1 MRERFIEATATGVQL
16 AAQLDAM
23 ARRLRGGEIPR
34 LAGLE
39 IRQGIDKAESIARRK
54 QAFLAVIDDV
64 DPHGTLSRWATAQAI
79 EDRLKKFKSAALRRI
94 KAGGR
99 VASDDVESALVALC
113 DQCGPDSARRI
124 WDALNQLGLTIPR
137 QK

>member
-1 MRERFIEATATGVQL
+1 MNLSNHTSTGCAL

-23 ARRLRGGEIPR
+23 ATRLRGGEIPR

-39 IRQGIDKAESIARRK
+39 IRQGIEAAESIERRK

-64 DPHGTLSRWATAQAI
+64 DPTGTASRWAVAQAI
-79 EDRLKKFKSAALRRI
+79 AYRLKRFKHTALRRI
-94 KAGGR
+94 RAGSRPCQDGT
-99 VASDDVESALVALC
+99 ESALVELC

-124 WDALNQLGLTIPR
+124 WDELKQLGLTIPR